1 VGNRIQRCLGLGQF
15 ENINSVFIEKE
26 RIYKRYTNNLKN
38 IKGINIPAIRSWAT
52 RYIMWVYNLYLDNS
66 FPISRDQLTKH
77 LKEKNIETRDAFV
90 PINKQKILVDKYKIF
105 KEEDCP
111 NANYIMEN
119 GFYLP
124 SGNNITNDEIDFIC
138 DEIKKI
144 SKN

>member
-1 VGNRIQRCLGLGQF
+1 
-15 ENINSVFIEKE
+15 
-26 RIYKRYTNNLKN
+26 
-38 IKGINIPAIRSWAT
+38 
-52 RYIMWVYNLYLDNS
+52 MWVYNLYLDNS